1 MFEVSFQDY
10 RTYREFAHDPTPPVE
25 RETFA
30 TKDEADTRKKELQ
43 RIGLTACVTPL
54 VIRTRRNLRGP
65 TPIDGDGPRFN
76 AAWKLAR

>member
-10 RTYREFAHDPTPPVE
+10 RTYREHRRDPTPPIE
-25 RETFA
+25 RQTFA
-30 TKDEADTRKKELQ
+30 TKEEAEKRKLELQ

-54 VIRTRRNLRGP
+54 VIRSRQNLRGP